1 MSCCKETGKSVGGM
15 GLIVVVDNTQG
26 QRVLQFFPKLL
37 EYLDSKGKEYIVI
50 KGNHEGLEPL
60 LSIDIANIDGIIL
73 SGSPIMLPEVFPK
86 FPHSKTASG
95 LHQIITNIECI
106 NRFSNKVPILGI
118 CFGCQL
124 MNIMNGGTL
133 SNVGGDRV
141 LCQTMNIQ
149 TQSIMKGSGLK
160 GKFCCKYMPNKL
172 ASEFTTK
179 LTVDIDGKTYPCLIK
194 HKRKKMWGCMFH
206 AEALKSTYFVLDM
219 FIGKC

>member
-1 MSCCKETGKSVGGM
+1 M
-15 GLIVVVDNTQG
+15 GLIVVLDNTQG

-60 LSIDIANIDGIIL
+60 LSIDITNIDGIIL
-73 SGSPIMLPEVFPK
+73 SGSPIMLPEVFPHFLK
-86 FPHSKTASG
+86 SKSAIG
-95 LHQIITNIECI
+95 MHQIITNIECI

-124 MNIMNGGTL
+124 MNMMKGGTL
-133 SNVGGDRV
+133 INVGGDKV
-141 LCQTMNIQ
+141 LCQTMSVQ
-149 TQSIMKGSGLK
+149 TQSIMKGLPLAGLK
-160 GKFCCKYMPNKL
+160 GKFCCKYMPNNL

-179 LTVDIDGKTYPCLIK
+179 LTVDIGGKTYPCFIK

-206 AEALKSTYFVLDM
+206 PEALKNTYFVLDM